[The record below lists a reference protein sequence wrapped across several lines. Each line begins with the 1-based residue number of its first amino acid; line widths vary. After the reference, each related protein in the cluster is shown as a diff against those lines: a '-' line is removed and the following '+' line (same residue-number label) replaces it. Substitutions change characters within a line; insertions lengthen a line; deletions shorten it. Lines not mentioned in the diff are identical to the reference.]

1 MLPDPASRTAAPSVV
16 PLGLTLGSAAGHR
29 LVLLSLERWPDWADL
44 RFARLEDGGP
54 PLARRVPAAAAWR
67 VEADGQP
74 LEVVEV
80 VGRGDRRFSNGE
92 ARLVPAPHAARELT
106 VTVELA
112 PGAVVSGR
120 VALDAERTGA
130 PSTARPD

>member
-1 MLPDPASRTAAPSVV
+1 VFAREPRRAEAEVV
-16 PLGLTLGSAAGHR
+16 PLGVTLGSAAGHR

-54 PLARRVPAAAAWR
+54 PLARRVPAASAWR
-67 VEADGQP
+67 VEADGRA

-80 VGRGDRRFSNGE
+80 VGRGDRAFSNGE
-92 ARLVPAPHAARELT
+92 ARLVPAPHDASELS

-112 PGAVVSGR
+112 PGAVVSGCVR
-120 VALDAERTGA
+120 IPGRSNDGG
-130 PSTARPD
+130 S

>member
-1 MLPDPASRTAAPSVV
+1 MSASPNASGPRTSDVEVV

-29 LVLLSLERWPDWADL
+29 LVLLSLERWSDWADL
-44 RFARLEDGGP
+44 RFARIEDGGP
-54 PLARRVPAAAAWR
+54 PLARRVPAAPSWQ
-67 VEADGQP
+67 VEADGRA

-92 ARLVPAPHAARELT
+92 ARLVPAPDATSELV

-112 PGAVVSGR
+112 PGAMVSGR
-120 VALDAERTGA
+120 VRLGPVPDAGT
-130 PSTARPD
+130 S